1 MRAGIPA
8 EDAVLHVG
16 MLLGSIEAMAWDVV
30 EHLQFNDKGVVLGI
44 IQNVE
49 MARALV
55 DALLDGAALSD

>member
-1 MRAGIPA
+1 
-8 EDAVLHVG
+8 